1 MVAAVATTI
10 MGIIVDMAIPSDAR
24 GVRMSAAQ
32 YLLRATVSLLGLAA
46 IVWGGWLFPV
56 FWNQAALARVAS
68 EVVQAH
74 TFKSQ
79 SLLDEV
85 GNAEPA
91 QRSSLCNPTTLHDL
105 VILRLSILN
114 SAIAAASL
122 TQEEAAYTSLYD
134 LTKKALACSPSDPF
148 VWLALFWLDA
158 RRHGLQPDN
167 ERYLRLSY
175 ALGPYEGWIALW
187 RNRLAV
193 AVYAQ
198 LPADLADDAIGEFVK
213 LVDTGRLYPETVA
226 IFASAA
232 PSVQN
237 RMVENLKEAHLIPR
251 QIFARALYDKGLDV
265 RIPETAIPGLRS
277 WER

>member
-1 MVAAVATTI
+1 MVAAEATTI
-10 MGIIVDMAIPSDAR
+10 MAIIIDMAIPSDAR
-24 GVRMSAAQ
+24 GVRVSAAQ

-46 IVWGGWLFPV
+46 IVWGGSLFPV

-85 GNAEPA
+85 RNAEPS
-91 QRSSLCNPTTLHDL
+91 QRSSLCSPTTLHDL
-105 VILRLSILN
+105 VLLRLSILN
-114 SAIAAASL
+114 SAIAAANL
-122 TQEEAAYTSLYD
+122 TQVETAYTSLYD
-134 LTKKALACSPSDPF
+134 LTKKALACSPADPF

-193 AVYAQ
+193 AVFAQ

-226 IFASAA
+226 IFARAA
-232 PSVQN
+232 PAA
-237 RMVENLKEAHLIPR
+237 RTRIVERLKAANAISR
-251 QIFARALYDKGLDV
+251 QIFARALYDEGLD
-265 RIPETAIPGLRS
+265 INIPGVDRPARP
-277 WER
+277 WR